1 MRIEANTIAEYLDQ
15 IPPERKQAIS
25 TLRQLIH
32 ETVPDVEESLGYNMP
47 TYNAAGDFLAAIASQ
62 KNYMSLYMD
71 SEVVAA
77 HKDDLA
83 GLNCGKS
90 CIRFRRLEQL
100 PLDVVR
106 TMLLETVAR
115 RQQSGNPGE

>member
-1 MRIEANTIAEYLDQ
+1 MRIEANSIAEYLEQ
-15 IPPERKQAIS
+15 IPPARKQAIS
-25 TLRQLIH
+25 TLCQLIRDA
-32 ETVPDVEESLGYNMP
+32 VPEAEESLGYNMP
-47 TYNAAGDFLAAIASQ
+47 TYNAAGDFLAAVASQ

-71 SEVVAA
+71 ADVVAA

-106 TMLLETVAR
+106 TMLQETVAR
-115 RQQSGNPGE
+115 RKQSGNPGE